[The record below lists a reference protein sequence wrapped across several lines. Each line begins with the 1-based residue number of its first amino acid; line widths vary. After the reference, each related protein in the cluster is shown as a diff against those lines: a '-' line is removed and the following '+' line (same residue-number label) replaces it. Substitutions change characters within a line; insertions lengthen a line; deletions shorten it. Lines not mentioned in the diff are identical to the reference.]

1 MQYLQVKKIIF
12 HDIFQ
17 YLKNHELL
25 QFLYTVQKK
34 LFLQLF

>member
-1 MQYLQVKKIIF
+1 MQYLQIKKIIF
-12 HDIFQ
+12 HIFQ